1 MWTSTVYGGKLQ
13 GDAEIPSYAR
23 TNGLVERRGELVSSK
38 GAIPPH
44 GFRGRYVC
52 HCSSISS
59 AQPEPG
65 QPSPM
70 PAQPPQSSPAGFP
83 PWTVPWKADTI
94 LQMFLWFAAFWL
106 VGSWAIP
113 MAAHAVGCNRAV
125 LTYRGQALYSLVTD
139 LAEMTIGL
147 TILHRCLARFQ
158 PLPHGWFP
166 VNFRGRWYMETLLG
180 CLMFPTVNLLSQI
193 NINLVPF
200 PLPGAFPTT
209 THFEQSLVARDP
221 IAVVLYVVVVS
232 VCAPIWEEVIFRGF
246 LLASLTRYLP
256 VWAAVG
262 TSALAFAL
270 AHFSL
275 QRLLPLYFL
284 GIVIGVVYVRSRNL
298 LASMVLHSLWNTFV
312 FLELLRC

>member
-1 MWTSTVYGGKLQ
+1 
-13 GDAEIPSYAR
+13 
-23 TNGLVERRGELVSSK
+23 
-38 GAIPPH
+38 
-44 GFRGRYVC
+44 
-52 HCSSISS
+52 
-59 AQPEPG
+59 
-65 QPSPM
+65 M
-70 PAQPPQSSPAGFP
+70 PAQACGRQEALGGRHAIAQHAPPFFHHRRVTMSCPCLSPARSSQAECPAFVMQMQPPQSPAGSP

-94 LQMFLWFAAFWL
+94 LQVMFLWFAAFWL

-209 THFEQSLVARDP
+209 TQFEQSLVARDP

-232 VCAPIWEEVIFRGF
+232 ICAPIWEEVIFRGF